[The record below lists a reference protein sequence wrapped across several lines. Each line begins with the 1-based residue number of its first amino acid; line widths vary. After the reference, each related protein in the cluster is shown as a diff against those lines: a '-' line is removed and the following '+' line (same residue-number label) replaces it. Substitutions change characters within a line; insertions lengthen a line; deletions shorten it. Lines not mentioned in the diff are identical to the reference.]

1 MAIMIHYWTH
11 DVEKIMKY
19 YIEKLAFDLEYRQ
32 PSDSAANFC
41 ILRMADSKIMF
52 AIAPSSQIL
61 PDRKDYLVLQN
72 INKRTGSP
80 GLISVYIGINDIN
93 GYFKKIKNNKAEII
107 EPIWDTPWNLR
118 QFSVLDPDEN
128 ITTFFSE

>member
-1 MAIMIHYWTH
+1 
-11 DVEKIMKY
+11 MKY